1 MWWNPSLHISRW
13 LTLTTFSKIFLKKTH
28 ITQHFGLSLLE
39 AELRLKG
46 VLDDYDFA
54 VRANV
59 GDSLPSQ
66 TFFGGR
72 CNKLAAVAHEDR
84 TEEVCNCSC
93 RNSVCF
99 MWVDR
104 CLMFCSQSD
113 DSRKKPCS
121 HRGHYASYWVCVC
134 VCGSSNLSVFT
145 WDFSV
150 RYFKNTRLK
159 TRVKMR
165 FFSRCIDFL
174 LHLPKIKSL
183 PWNGVFT
190 SWGSCFC
197 PAKWDCVHIF
207 TSPRCD

>member
-1 MWWNPSLHISRW
+1 MTPERSPAAIVV
-13 LTLTTFSKIFLKKTH
+13 
-28 ITQHFGLSLLE
+28 ITPH
-39 AELRLKG
+39 
-46 VLDDYDFA
+46 
-54 VRANV
+54 
-59 GDSLPSQ
+59 
-66 TFFGGR
+66 
-72 CNKLAAVAHEDR
+72 
-84 TEEVCNCSC
+84 TE
-93 RNSVCF
+93 
-99 MWVDR
+99 
-104 CLMFCSQSD
+104 
-113 DSRKKPCS
+113 
-121 HRGHYASYWVCVC
+121 CVC
-134 VCGSSNLSVFT
+134 VCGSSNLGVFT

-207 TSPRCD
+207 TSPRCDKYNDTHRSAGVSNPGPAVLTAFLSLSTFFRLISAVDFFFFHFSLRTVPPLF